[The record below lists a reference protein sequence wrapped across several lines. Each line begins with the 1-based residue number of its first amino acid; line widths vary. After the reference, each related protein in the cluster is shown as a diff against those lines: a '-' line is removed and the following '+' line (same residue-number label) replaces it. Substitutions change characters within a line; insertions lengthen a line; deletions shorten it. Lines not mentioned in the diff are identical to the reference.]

1 MQQDTAAS
9 STDETAEV
17 SLITAA
23 ASGVLAR
30 ALYDFAAVSPD
41 TLRFSKNDMVR
52 VLGRIDENWWAV
64 QRVDAGPNSQGLA
77 PQNHLELI
85 GDRAAAEALLAV
97 RLLLLRTGGF
107 VFLLDGSVRGLQNR
121 LSRCKVFLAAAAAA
135 AADDDDAAAADDD
148 DDAPFVDLL
157 CLPRCRASLCRR
169 SLRSRRTSSPLLWAR
184 CLSSSSPSTSTGSAC
199 VA

>member
-9 STDETAEV
+9 STDETVEV

-97 RLLLLRTGGF
+97 RLLPFRIGGF

-135 AADDDDAAAADDD
+135 AAAAADDD

-169 SLRSRRTSSPLLWAR
+169 NSRSRRTSSPLPRAR